1 MRTIL
6 AIALI
11 GLSLNGWAQEK
22 LYQTM
27 FTTQAGLGITAPN
40 FISGLSNQQANLI
53 PISTFNISAG
63 IKGIIN
69 PKSQYGIQ
77 LGFTNLRLPLNV
89 HYNNGSIKSAPDSVR
104 YPIVSQY
111 VLELPL
117 NIRYSFKTES
127 NRFWQIGL
135 RPGYNVYGT
144 IQSYINDSKTTKDV
158 GDALKSTIISAEIGR
173 GGYFAEGKKFWQ
185 VVLNYRFTNMFDNNL
200 NYKPMQLSVMVGL

>member
-69 PKSQYGIQ
+69 PKS
-77 LGFTNLRLPLNV
+77 
-89 HYNNGSIKSAPDSVR
+89 
-104 YPIVSQY
+104 
-111 VLELPL
+111 
-117 NIRYSFKTES
+117 
-127 NRFWQIGL
+127 
-135 RPGYNVYGT
+135 
-144 IQSYINDSKTTKDV
+144 
-158 GDALKSTIISAEIGR
+158 
-173 GGYFAEGKKFWQ
+173 
-185 VVLNYRFTNMFDNNL
+185 
-200 NYKPMQLSVMVGL
+200 